1 MANLCSLAAVGN
13 FSKLDKDFSG
23 SFSGTI
29 VSYLEM
35 KYGIGE
41 PKDTSSHSSSP
52 WGAWAVPA
60 LVPNPPEGQSSVWVD
75 CHLTWPYFPR
85 HVYLCIPSLC
95 ELHKQDQEMGRR
107 QAWGVRLHASA
118 QHLPFIISGHC
129 GNTPF
134 CRQQNWGSEF
144 SWLPQVIHPIEWNS

>member
-35 KYGIGE
+35 KHGIGE

-107 QAWGVRLHASA
+107 QAWGSASMPVPNTY
-118 QHLPFIISGHC
+118 HLS
-129 GNTPF
+129 
-134 CRQQNWGSEF
+134 S
-144 SWLPQVIHPIEWNS
+144 QVIVATPLSADDKTEDQSLVDFPRSFIQ